1 MMSCGLLGMCGFIT
15 GPISRLLDYPPEVED
30 TCVTAYGQNKAK
42 QARQK
47 KKLRFQHETS
57 KYWFSG
63 AVLLFSG
70 IICTPPPA

>member
-42 QARQK
+42 QA
-47 KKLRFQHETS
+47 
-57 KYWFSG
+57 
-63 AVLLFSG
+63 
-70 IICTPPPA
+70 